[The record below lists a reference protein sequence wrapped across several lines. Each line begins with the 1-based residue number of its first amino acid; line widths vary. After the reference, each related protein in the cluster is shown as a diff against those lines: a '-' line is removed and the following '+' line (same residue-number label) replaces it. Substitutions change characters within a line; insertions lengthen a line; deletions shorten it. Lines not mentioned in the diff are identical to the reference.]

1 MTTASNDR
9 YTDLTALS
17 DSASD
22 PALARLLDRLDV
34 ALRPRPAPPVLR
46 AALDRLLH
54 ERIGGASVPAPTRVT
69 PAHHAAGGLSRRGAL
84 KVAAASMAWL
94 LTLGQTGPEVA
105 EELVRLAQQ
114 GPMTG
119 PRLIGLLD
127 AERTRWHA
135 LLAEVGAARME
146 EPGVEGTWSV
156 KELIAH
162 LTFYERRIVEGAR
175 QVLVTGRFS
184 RPADDLA
191 AMTMD
196 ERNEV
201 IAAQARVRPV
211 ADVLAEADQV
221 FGQLCA
227 ILARAPTDLLN
238 DPRKLGIRED
248 EGEDVAPWMRVANNS
263 YGHYRQHEQAIRDWL
278 ERTRQGGQSGEW

>member
-1 MTTASNDR
+1 MTTQPPDVR
-9 YTDLTALS
+9 YADLVVLA
-17 DSASD
+17 DGAED
-22 PALARLLDRLDV
+22 QAVARLLGLLDR
-34 ALRPRPAPPVLR
+34 ALGPRPAPPALH
-46 AALDRLLH
+46 AALERLLR
-54 ERIGGASVPAPTRVT
+54 ERIGSPSPPVSAT
-69 PAHHAAGGLSRRGAL
+69 PPSAGSLSRRGAL

-119 PRLIGLLD
+119 ARLVGLLD

-135 LLAEVGAARME
+135 LLAQVGAARME

-156 KELIAH
+156 KELVAH
-162 LTFYERRIVEGAR
+162 LTFYERRVVEGAR
-175 QVLVTGRFS
+175 QVLTTGSFS

-196 ERNEV
+196 ARNEA
-201 IAAQARVRPV
+201 IAAQTAARPV

-221 FGQLCA
+221 FSQLRA
-227 ILARAPTDLLN
+227 IIAHAPQDLLN
-238 DPRKLGIRED
+238 DPRKLGMVED
-248 EGEDVAPWMRVANNS
+248 EDVAPWMRIANNS
-263 YGHYRQHEQAIRDWL
+263 YGHYRQHERAIRDWL
-278 ERTRQGGQSGEW
+278 KRTRQDGEA